1 MVYPHTSL
9 MILLISL
16 FVCVPPFLVFR
27 VLMRCYRKAERR
39 EIPSQRYFLGAAFA
53 LMTFLINL
61 GILLGTALG
70 IRNGIVEI
78 GFWQGV
84 AVAIAWVSFWAWIF
98 LELTIARKL
107 GRRRPN
113 D

>member
-9 MILLISL
+9 MILLISVV
-16 FVCVPPFLVFR
+16 VCLPPFLAFR
-27 VLMRCYRKAERR
+27 VLLRCYRKAERR
-39 EIPSQRYFLGAAFA
+39 EIPSQRYLLGAGLA
-53 LMTFLINL
+53 LLTFLVNL

-70 IRNGIVEI
+70 IRNGVIAI

-107 GRRRPN
+107 GRRRPA

>member
-1 MVYPHTSL
+1 MVYPQTSL
-9 MILLISL
+9 MILLISV

-39 EIPSQRYFLGAAFA
+39 QIPSQRYIVGAGGA
-53 LMTFLINL
+53 LMTFLVNL
-61 GILLGTALG
+61 GILMGTALG
-70 IRNGIVEI
+70 ISNGVIAI

-84 AVAIAWVSFWAWIF
+84 AVAIAWVCFWAWIF

-107 GRRRPN
+107 ARRRTT